1 MGNCSSG
8 CATGLGIVQIV
19 IGVWFG
25 IGLLI
30 LPRIYLDNEVA
41 KRIFLAS
48 IFALFTS
55 SGSLAIGAA
64 WKETMGLVTAAFVL
78 SILCSLI
85 AFSLLIIF
93 AAVCYDAANHG

>member
-19 IGVWFG
+19 IGVYFG
-25 IGLLI
+25 IGLII
-30 LPRIYLDNEVA
+30 LPRDNEVA

-48 IFALFTS
+48 IFALFIS

-78 SILCSLI
+78 SILCSLV
-85 AFSLLIIF
+85 AFSLLIFF